1 MRAKSCVEGDRER
14 ERERCVRA
22 SDHVI
27 QWRERSRDSRLAA
40 AVVVVVAA
48 AAREVRLMTSRLPLR
63 LTSRA
68 ASSTSLRETP
78 DPRPST
84 PRSCWF
90 HLPSGAW

>member
-1 MRAKSCVEGDRER
+1 MRAKRCVEGD
-14 ERERCVRA
+14 RERCVRA

-40 AVVVVVAA
+40 AVVVVVVAAAAA